1 MILARARKN
10 FRSGSSGIAGL
21 DIISMHSNLLDLLDL
36 HNNPLD
42 LLDWLELDCV
52 NHEITYN

>member
-1 MILARARKN
+1 
-10 FRSGSSGIAGL
+10 
-21 DIISMHSNLLDLLDL
+21 LDLLDL